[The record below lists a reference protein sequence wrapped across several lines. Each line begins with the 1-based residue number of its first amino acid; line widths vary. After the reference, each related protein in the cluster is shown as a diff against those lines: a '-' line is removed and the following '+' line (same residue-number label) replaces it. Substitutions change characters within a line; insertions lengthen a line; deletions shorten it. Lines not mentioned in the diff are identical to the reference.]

1 VSLRPIRI
9 RWTSGGAT
17 DSGRVR
23 DVNQDACLDRPDLG
37 LWAVADGMGG
47 HRDGGVASRLVVEGI
62 GRMAHPNL
70 LGAAVESIRKILQA
84 VNRRLVA
91 DAAAFD
97 DVIGSTVVA
106 LVAVGDHCAILWV
119 GDSRAYRLRHG
130 ELVQLTLDHTHVQQ
144 LVAQDI
150 LTPEQAEHHPM
161 SNVLVRAVGGDAELE
176 VDCRV
181 EALRDGDRFLLC
193 SDGLIKELR
202 SVEIARILSGGE
214 PADVARRLVESA
226 CKAGGRDNVTAVVV
240 GFHR

>member
-1 VSLRPIRI
+1 MSLRPIHM
-9 RWTSGGAT
+9 RWVSGGVT

-23 DVNQDACLDRPDLG
+23 DVNQDAYLDRPDLG

-47 HRDGGVASRLVVEGI
+47 HRDGGVASRLVVEGL
-62 GRMAHPNL
+62 GRMAHPKL
-70 LGAAVESIRKILQA
+70 LGAAVDSIRKILQA

-91 DAAAFD
+91 DAAAVD

-119 GDSRAYRLRHG
+119 GDSRAYRLRQG

-150 LTPEQAEHHPM
+150 LTPEQAERHPM

-181 EALRDGDRFLLC
+181 EALREGDRFLLC

-202 SVEIARILSGGE
+202 SGEIARILSGGE

-240 GFHR
+240 DFHR